1 VNLQSR
7 PVFVHLS
14 LLPPGAAAPARALT
28 PWSDLPAEECPVPLS
43 LPPPAR
49 GANCLLLAPY
59 EGLPHCT
66 ADEAERAPFG
76 ESNTFSFVAA
86 THLTRITPL
95 QLDAPADLRLEAGF
109 QLGAGDA
116 APGTLSLLGEAYDD
130 AAPEAPFCVATFPL
144 RQDEPS
150 RRTSAL

>member
-1 VNLQSR
+1 M
-7 PVFVHLS
+7 
-14 LLPPGAAAPARALT
+14 
-28 PWSDLPAEECPVPLS
+28 PLC

-59 EGLPHCT
+59 EGLPRCT

-86 THLTRITPL
+86 TQRTPIAPL

-109 QLGAGDA
+109 QLGAADA
-116 APGTLSLLGEAYDD
+116 PAPGTPSLLGDAYDDAAD

-144 RQDEPS
+144 RLDEPS
-150 RRTSAL
+150 RRSCGST

>member
-1 VNLQSR
+1 M
-7 PVFVHLS
+7 
-14 LLPPGAAAPARALT
+14 
-28 PWSDLPAEECPVPLS
+28 PLC

-59 EGLPHCT
+59 EGLPRCT

-86 THLTRITPL
+86 TQLTPIAPL
-95 QLDAPADLRLEAGF
+95 QLDAPADVRLEAGF

-116 APGTLSLLGEAYDD
+116 AAPGTLSLLGDAYNDAATD

-144 RQDEPS
+144 RLDEPS
-150 RRTSAL
+150 RRSCGHTGPHTHKV